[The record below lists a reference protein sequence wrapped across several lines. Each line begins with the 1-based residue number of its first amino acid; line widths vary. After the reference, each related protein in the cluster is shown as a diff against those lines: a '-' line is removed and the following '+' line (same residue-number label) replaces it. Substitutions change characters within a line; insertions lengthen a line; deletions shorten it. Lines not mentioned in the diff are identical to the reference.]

1 MIYEPFYKLK
11 NYKIIKWPTVKNNKK
26 KKPDALTSQQQQQ
39 QQWGYFVDPQDL
51 QKQKQKQKRQDTGL
65 TGETATT
72 GPIGPGLTRMTGP
85 YRSTG
90 WTGSTGFTG
99 TTQLLRDTN
108 SPTSPKLR
116 IFQSSQQNYFRNHT
130 LWSFLLDFIYTKD
143 DLSKKQ
149 KAGRALQAFR
159 SKAKWYRYLT
169 VLFWPWLLEEQRNA
183 IKKSVPK

>member
-1 MIYEPFYKLK
+1 MADG
-11 NYKIIKWPTVKNNKK
+11 VKQQK
-26 KKPDALTSQQQQQ
+26 KKPDALQQQ

-51 QKQKQKQKRQDTGL
+51 QKQKQKQKQKRQDTGL

-72 GPIGPGLTRMTGP
+72 GPIGPGLKRMTGP

-99 TTQLLRDTN
+99 TTQLLPETN
-108 SPTSPKLR
+108 SPKSPRLG

-183 IKKSVPK
+183 IKRSVPK